1 MVTGAEP
8 AFDFVFYEFENPS
21 NYMRLD
27 WVIIEASIN
36 GVDGW
41 VQIFNWGNGVL
52 DGNSNIGQLGH
63 GASGEP
69 DNYEMPFSDLYGGN
83 STGVAIDLDAVV
95 PPGTYQWIRISSPL
109 GGDGDGAEVDSI
121 EVIP

>member
-1 MVTGAEP
+1 VVTGAEP
-8 AFDFVFYEFENPS
+8 AFDFVFYEYENPPTRI
-21 NYMRLD
+21 RLD
-27 WVIIEASIN
+27 WIIIEASIN
-36 GVDGW
+36 GFDGW
-41 VQIFNWGNGVL
+41 VQIFNWGDDVVDL
-52 DGNSNIGQLGH
+52 NSNIGQLGY

-69 DNYEMPFSDLYGGN
+69 DNHEIPLTDLYGGN

-109 GGDGDGAEVDSI
+109 GGDDDGPTVDSI